1 MKFSSFL
8 FGSILLITVLVS
20 CTGSTKE
27 LVSTTPTSSGIF
39 PSWYSSNGFSSDSL
53 AFYGY
58 GVAIAADSTDAI
70 SRATIDAQ
78 NKLSTSLG
86 KLAEDIR
93 LDMERDNI
101 AASKNADFILLLRN
115 AHSDVSTF
123 SESKNSYTSSH
134 DNSYR
139 AIVQISITKDQAHQ
153 MFKSG
158 FNGHP
163 RYWAAFS
170 GTAAYQSSFSN

>member
-8 FGSILLITVLVS
+8 SGSILLLTVLVS

-27 LVSTTPTSSGIF
+27 LSSTTTSSSGLF
-39 PSWYSSNGFSSDSL
+39 PSWFSSTGFSSDSL

-70 SRATIDAQ
+70 ERATIDAQ
-78 NKLSTSLG
+78 NKLSSNLG

-93 LDMERDNI
+93 LQMERDN
-101 AASKNADFILLLRN
+101 AAAAKNTDFILLLRN
-115 AHSDVSTF
+115 AHSGLDSF
-123 SESKNSYTSSH
+123 SEIKNSFLSSP
-134 DNSYR
+134 DDSYR
-139 AIVQISITKDQAHQ
+139 AMVQITISKKQAHQ

-170 GTAAYQSSFSN
+170 GTSSYQSAFSD